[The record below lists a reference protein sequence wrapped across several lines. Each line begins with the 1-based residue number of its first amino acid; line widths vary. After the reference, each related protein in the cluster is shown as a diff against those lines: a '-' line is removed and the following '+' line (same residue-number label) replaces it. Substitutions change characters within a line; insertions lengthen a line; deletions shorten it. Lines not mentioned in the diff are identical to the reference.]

1 MKVVWCAYK
10 SNKFDEADDD
20 IDIVYATA
28 AASDLHKL
36 VSLVSHT
43 ILFLFF
49 SFFWV
54 SNGRKNY
61 VKLDYEA

>member
-49 SFFWV
+49 FLGFKWKKELCKV
-54 SNGRKNY
+54 R
-61 VKLDYEA
+61 L